1 MSERID
7 NTSEP
12 PSVVVSDRH
21 YLFCSRGY
29 GAGKDGVRIGNDQDH
44 PGGTAIEGLGAEVMM
59 LWRFIRQPE
68 LCPVDRKRCYDRTGV
83 FEKKNFLCSECR
95 LVEFECSFAISD
107 RQHRLDLSFDVIST
121 HSSSRDKRYLVSI
134 ETSLRNAQENSF

>member
-1 MSERID
+1 MHVSFQNNGNSPCALLLKRVANLPVMSERID

-21 YLFCSRGY
+21 YLFRTRGY
-29 GAGKDGVRIGNDQDH
+29 GSSKDGVRIRNDQDH

-68 LCPVDRKRCYDRTGV
+68 LCPVDRKRCYDRTG
-83 FEKKNFLCSECR
+83 
-95 LVEFECSFAISD
+95 
-107 RQHRLDLSFDVIST
+107 
-121 HSSSRDKRYLVSI
+121 
-134 ETSLRNAQENSF
+134 